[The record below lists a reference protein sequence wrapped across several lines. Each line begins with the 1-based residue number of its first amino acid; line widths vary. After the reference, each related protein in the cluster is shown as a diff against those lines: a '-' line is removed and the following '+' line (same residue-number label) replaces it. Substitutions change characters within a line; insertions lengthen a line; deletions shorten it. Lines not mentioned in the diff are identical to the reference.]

1 MNSKNLEPL
10 SVLKNEDFEIF
21 NELLVY
27 YNLYVKMNSELDP
40 NLSFMAFRKKLSNK

>member
-10 SVLKNEDFEIF
+10 SVLKKEDFKIF

-27 YNLYVKMNSELDP
+27 YNLYVKMNS
-40 NLSFMAFRKKLSNK
+40 